1 MEFPELLRFQLK
13 NKDKYKNIY
22 ISLLSWLCYLIYS
35 WTKKITGYRNALPEM
50 SQQRRQEHSKAIVA
64 SIVQRHNYKR
74 SETNKPRP
82 GTIHS
87 SSQISH
93 TRGRSPRSY
102 RKRNSTPKNKKN
114 RKRIMLL
121 KINSFKLNQ

>member
-1 MEFPELLRFQLK
+1 MLYHDIAEQ
-13 NKDKYKNIY
+13 
-22 ISLLSWLCYLIYS
+22 
-35 WTKKITGYRNALPEM
+35 KITGYRNALPEM
-50 SQQRRQEHSKAIVA
+50 SQQRRQEQSKAIVA

-82 GTIHS
+82 GTIHSSDS